1 MSAAAPMPA
10 LSELE
15 VALVGV
21 TRNGARFLVR
31 ELDRMRQAMAAFG
44 RVHVLLVESDSGD
57 ATLQVLQDCARR
69 WPALRVISEGALRER
84 MPQRTARIAHC
95 RNVYLDEL
103 ANNPLYAGVSHV
115 IVADLDRVCRDLDAA
130 SLASCWAVDEPWSVL
145 TANQGDYYYDIWALR
160 HPVWCP
166 ADAWEEQRALLPQ
179 LGKRAAD
186 EVALFSRMVHIDPR
200 RAPIEVESAF
210 GGLAVYRR
218 EALLAGRY
226 VGLDADG
233 REICEHVA
241 LHAQLRAQGHRIFI
255 NPALINARSTKH
267 AGRKKFWRTL
277 RRRLWNR
284 LRGRNDL

>member
-1 MSAAAPMPA
+1 
-10 LSELE
+10 
-15 VALVGV
+15 
-21 TRNGARFLVR
+21 
-31 ELDRMRQAMAAFG
+31 
-44 RVHVLLVESDSGD
+44 VESDSGD
-57 ATLQVLQDCARR
+57 ATLQVLQQCAQR
-69 WPALRVISEGALRER
+69 WPALRFLSEGSLRER
-84 MPQRTARIAHC
+84 IPQRTARIAHC

-103 ANNPLYAGVSHV
+103 RRNPLYAGVSHV

-130 SLASCWAVDEPWSVL
+130 ALASCWAVAEPWSAL

-166 ADAWEEQRALLPQ
+166 GDAWEEQRALLPV

-200 RAPIEVESAF
+200 RAPIEVDSAF
-210 GGLAVYRR
+210 GGLAVYKR

-226 VGLDADG
+226 VGLDAAG
-233 REICEHVA
+233 RESCEHVA

-255 NPALINARSTKH
+255 NPALINARHTKH
-267 AGRKKFWRTL
+267 AGRKKLWRTL

-284 LRGRNDL
+284 LRGKDDL

>member
-1 MSAAAPMPA
+1 MDA
-10 LSELE
+10 LIPSSIELA
-15 VALVGV
+15 VVGV
-21 TRNGARFLVR
+21 ARNCSRSLRRDIARLRAATTGCGA
-31 ELDRMRQAMAAFG
+31 A
-44 RVHVLLVESDSGD
+44 RVHFLIVESDSDDGSE
-57 ATLQVLQDCARR
+57 AALAALAREMPEFR
-69 WPALRVISEGALRER
+69 YLSLGALRSR
-84 MPQRTARIAHC
+84 IPQRTARIAHC
-95 RNVYLDEL
+95 RNAYIDALRED
-103 ANNPLYAGVSHV
+103 PRYAGVTHV
-115 IVADLDRVCRDLDAA
+115 LVSDLDGVSKDLDAA
-130 SLASCWAVDEPWSVL
+130 ALASCWRTGLPDWGAL

-166 ADAWEEQRALLPQ
+166 GDAWEEQRALLPQ

-210 GGLAVYRR
+210 GGLGLYRR

-226 VGLDADG
+226 VGLDAEG
-233 REICEHVA
+233 REVCEHVA